1 MAESLQQLI
10 DKTIS
15 LLNGAWTN
23 RPKLGTV
30 ATLTLDGSS
39 NVNQLVVEPVDGAN
53 SHAGPAVL
61 EIDSKLLF
69 ASSWDSNS
77 GVAQI
82 PTWGNGFEGSSKL
95 SLPLSSE
102 KVTINPLWPRWFVG
116 KHLIDAM
123 NSLFPRLYGVA
134 VTQLTSDVV
143 SERYELPAEAEE
155 IISIN
160 VEGFGPTF
168 PRRQVKR
175 YTFVPKNVD
184 GKRYVNLQPIG
195 LSGRPIIVTY
205 RTRPVLP
212 SSPTDTTWTWDDSLL
227 PSTSAD
233 LPTLRAAYTLITSA
247 ELAKMQTYSVEQSDR
262 NKFVQ
267 MSAGNSVSRRLEEM
281 FNRRLSEEQD
291 ALQQANPVRP
301 HMRYN

>member
-10 DKTIS
+10 DKTVS

-23 RPKLGTV
+23 RAKLGTV
-30 ATLTLDGSS
+30 TTLTLDGSS
-39 NVNQLVVEPVDGAN
+39 NVTQLVVESVDGAN
-53 SHAGPAVL
+53 THAGPAVL
-61 EIDSKLLF
+61 EIDSKLVF
-69 ASSWDSNS
+69 AKSWDSNT
-77 GVAQI
+77 GAALV

-95 SLPLSSE
+95 SLPLASE

-116 KHLIDAM
+116 KHIIDAI

-155 IISIN
+155 IISIH
-160 VEGFGPTF
+160 VEGFGPTY

-175 YTFVPKNVD
+175 YTFVPKNTD
-184 GKRYVNLQPIG
+184 GKKYVNLQPIG
-195 LSGRPIIVTY
+195 LSGRPIVVTY

-212 SSPTDTTWTWDDSLL
+212 SSPTDTTWTWDTSLL
-227 PSTSAD
+227 PSTAAD